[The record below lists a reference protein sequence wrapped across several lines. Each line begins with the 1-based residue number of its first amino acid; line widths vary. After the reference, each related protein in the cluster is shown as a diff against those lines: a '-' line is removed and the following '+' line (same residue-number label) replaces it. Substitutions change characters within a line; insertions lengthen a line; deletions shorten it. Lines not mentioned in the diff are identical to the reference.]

1 MAQQLREIMTK
12 APKVLDVDSTIVE
25 AARVM
30 RESDIGM
37 VLVRNQKGVCG
48 VVTDRDLVVRGLAD
62 GCDPAGTTLEKV
74 YSEHLVKL
82 EASESIENAIN
93 LMRKKAIRR
102 IPVMENGECV
112 GVVSL
117 GDLAVERD
125 PQSALGGIS
134 AAPANH

>member
-48 VVTDRDLVVRGLAD
+48 VVTDRDLVVRGLAE
-62 GCDPAGTTLEKV
+62 GCDPARTTLENV

-82 EASESIENAIN
+82 EASESIENAVN

-117 GDLAVERD
+117 GDLALERD
-125 PQSALGGIS
+125 PSSALGGIS
-134 AAPANH
+134 AAPPNH

>member
-1 MAQQLREIMTK
+1 MAQQLREIMTQ
-12 APKVLDVDSTIVE
+12 APKVLDVQSTIVD

-37 VLVRNQKGVCG
+37 VLVRNQQGVCG
-48 VVTDRDLVVRGLAD
+48 VVTDRDLVIRGLAE
-62 GCDPAGTTLEKV
+62 GCDPTGTTLEKV

-82 EASESIENAIN
+82 EASESIENAVN

-125 PQSALGGIS
+125 PSSALAGIS
-134 AAPANH
+134 AATPNR

>member
-12 APKVLDVDSTIVE
+12 APKVLNVDSTIVE

-82 EASESIENAIN
+82 EATESIENAVN

-117 GDLAVERD
+117 GDLAIERD

-134 AAPANH
+134 SAPANH

>member
-62 GCDPAGTTLEKV
+62 GCDPARTTLEKV

-82 EASESIENAIN
+82 EASESIENAVN

-117 GDLAVERD
+117 GDLAIERD
-125 PQSALGGIS
+125 PDSALGGIS

>member
-1 MAQQLREIMTK
+1 MAQQLREIMTQ
-12 APKVLDVDSTIVE
+12 APKVLDVQSTIVD

-37 VLVRNQKGVCG
+37 VLVRNQQGVCG
-48 VVTDRDLVVRGLAD
+48 VVTDRDLVVRGLAE

-82 EASESIENAIN
+82 EASESIENAVN

-125 PQSALGGIS
+125 PNSALAGIS
-134 AAPANH
+134 AATPNR

>member
-48 VVTDRDLVVRGLAD
+48 VVTDRDLVIRGLAD

-82 EASESIENAIN
+82 EATESIENAIN

>member
-1 MAQQLREIMTK
+1 MAQQIREIMTK
-12 APKVLDVDSTIVE
+12 APKVLDVGSTIVD

-37 VLVRNQKGVCG
+37 VLVRNREGVCG
-48 VVTDRDLVVRGLAD
+48 VVTDRDLVVRGVAE
-62 GCDPAGTTLEKV
+62 GFDPAGTTLEKV

-82 EASESIENAIN
+82 EATESIENAIK
-93 LMRKKAIRR
+93 LMRSKAIRR

-117 GDLAVERD
+117 GDLAIERD
-125 PQSALGGIS
+125 PESALGDIS